1 MAWTFTPLAGDIN
14 HVISAKLGTNTVANS
29 GHLTNADIG
38 KPLKLVATDRYGLCS
53 DGDGIDGWL
62 VGVDPETVDGYAFGS
77 VQIGGRIYAQLEA
90 ASTFG
95 YVVEAGTVANA
106 RTAETSGYGQVS
118 SSGAYAGVGGTAV
131 DTTAELLPYMHR
143 KIWRII
149 SGAVTDD
156 AIVLLEKQ

>member
-14 HVISAKLGTNTVANS
+14 YVISAKLGTDTVANS
-29 GHLTNADIG
+29 GHLTDADIG
-38 KPLKLVATDRYGLCS
+38 KPVKLLAAGRYGLCA

-62 VGVDPETVDGYAFGS
+62 VGVNGTKDGYAFGS
-77 VQIGGRIYAQLEA
+77 VQIGGRIYAQLDG

-95 YVVEAGTVANA
+95 YVVEAAAPAAA

-118 SSGAYAGVGGTAV
+118 SSGAYAGVQGTAV

-143 KIWRII
+143 KVWRII